1 MRSPVTR
8 FGFALAGL
16 VLLFDGIA
24 GIAVGVTGRA
34 EEPTLLPFAP
44 LLGPLHLP
52 VAFVLLL
59 SAFRPPVARAPDDG
73 SEDRSFSRG
82 LSVVFLMGSIW
93 CGAMALHLVAG
104 LVATARGLPQGPALT
119 LRGAAYAVA
128 FVAFVMRSR
137 QALAEAGHT

>member
-1 MRSPVTR
+1 MSSPIAR
-8 FGFALAGL
+8 LGFALAGL
-16 VLLFDGIA
+16 VLLFDGLF
-24 GIAVGVTGRA
+24 GIAAGVMGRA
-34 EEPTLLPFAP
+34 AEPGLSPFAP

-59 SAFRPPVARAPDDG
+59 TAFRPPVAGAPDEG
-73 SEDRSFSRG
+73 GEDRSFSRG

-128 FVAFVMRSR
+128 FVAFVVRSR